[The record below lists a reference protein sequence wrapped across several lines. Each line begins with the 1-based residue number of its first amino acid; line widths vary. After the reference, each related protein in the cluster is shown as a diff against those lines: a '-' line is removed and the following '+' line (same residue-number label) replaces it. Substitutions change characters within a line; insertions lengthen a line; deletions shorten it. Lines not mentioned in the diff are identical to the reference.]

1 MVKRVSLFQTADGA
15 YFGTEAE
22 AKAHEATVAAKSTIA
37 ALLKKLKVDGSFIAL
52 NETDTL
58 MLETFLIDNR
68 AAILLALSGNVVK
81 AKATRKKKT
90 AIPETPV
97 VEEKVSVVEAAPVV
111 AEAAAGNSTEQ
122 LDSLVAELGG
132 QA

>member
-15 YFGTEAE
+15 HFSTEAE

-37 ALLKKLKVDGSFIAL
+37 ALLKKLKVDNSFIAL

-68 AAILLALSGNVVK
+68 AALLLALNGNTVK
-81 AKATRKKKT
+81 VKQTRRKKT
-90 AIPETPV
+90 AVPE
-97 VEEKVSVVEAAPVV
+97 APVKEEV
-111 AEAAAGNSTEQ
+111 LA
-122 LDSLVAELGG
+122 
-132 QA
+132 

>member
-15 YFGTEAE
+15 HFETEFL
-22 AKAHEATVAAKSTIA
+22 AKEHEATVAAKSTIA
-37 ALLKKLKVDGSFIAL
+37 ALLKKLKVDGSFIHL
-52 NETDTL
+52 GETDAVL
-58 MLETFLIDNR
+58 LETFLIDNR

>member
-1 MVKRVSLFQTADGA
+1 MVKRVSLFQTTDGA
-15 YFGTEAE
+15 HFETEAL
-22 AKAHEATVAAKSTIA
+22 AKEHEATVAAKSTIA
-37 ALLKKLKVDGSFIAL
+37 ALLKKLKVDNSFIAL

-68 AAILLALSGNVVK
+68 AALLLALNGNAVK
-81 AKATRKKKT
+81 VKATRKKKT

-111 AEAAAGNSTEQ
+111 AEAVAGNSTEQ